1 MGVFKARPHL
11 SLSVDQA
18 VAPDLPCRRYSI
30 MLMVPPVTGIMVT
43 GGASMMPLIRFKT
56 TELQTDL
63 PTGEARDTH

>member
-1 MGVFKARPHL
+1 
-11 SLSVDQA
+11 
-18 VAPDLPCRRYSI
+18 

-63 PTGEARDTH
+63 PTGEAQDPPGKVTLVHTLFAAAVALKPKLIQS